1 MTITIEGLNHDS
13 ALRQLIL
20 RKLNALGR
28 RVRPA
33 PVSARIAF
41 TDENGP
47 KGGNDTRCAVTVD
60 LPRRPAL
67 HVEDLAD
74 SHRLAFDAAF
84 SGVER
89 LVQRE
94 RDAILG
100 QRRRPKKYY
109 VAKRLL
115 EGDDAGGHS

>member
-1 MTITIEGLNHDS
+1 MTITIEGLNHNR
-13 ALRQLIL
+13 ALRELIL
-20 RKLNALGR
+20 RKFDVLGQ

-33 PVSARIAF
+33 PVSARVAF

-60 LPRRPAL
+60 VPRRPAL

-74 SHRLAFDAAF
+74 SPRLAFDAAF
-84 SGVER
+84 SGLER
-89 LVQRE
+89 LVRRE
-94 RDAILG
+94 RGATLEQG
-100 QRRRPKKYY
+100 RRPKKYY

-115 EGDDAGGHS
+115 ESDSAGGHS

>member
-1 MTITIEGLNHDS
+1 MIITIEGLNHDTS
-13 ALRQLIL
+13 LRELIL
-20 RKLNALGR
+20 RRLNALGE

-47 KGGNDTRCAVTVD
+47 KGGNDTRCALTLEV
-60 LPRRPAL
+60 PRRRSL
-67 HVEDLAD
+67 HVEDLAPD
-74 SHRLAFDAAF
+74 HRLAFDAAF
-84 SGVER
+84 AGLER
-89 LVQRE
+89 VAL
-94 RDAILG
+94 RDRDTARQ

-115 EGDDAGGHS
+115 EGDDRAAG

>member
-1 MTITIEGLNHDS
+1 MTITIEGLNHDR
-13 ALRQLIL
+13 ALRHLIL
-20 RKLNALGR
+20 RRLNALGQQ
-28 RVRPA
+28 VRPA

-60 LPRRPAL
+60 MPRRPAL

-74 SHRLAFDAAF
+74 SRRLAFDAAF
-84 SGVER
+84 SGLER
-89 LVQRE
+89 LVHRD
-94 RDAILG
+94 RDATRE

-115 EGDDAGGHS
+115 EDGGLAGE